1 MTTIIQKWIWKRS
14 KPLTKPKENT
24 MYDLII
30 IGGGPAGLTAAVY
43 AIRKRLNVLLLSKDL
58 GGKTNYRLA
67 LPWVEDY
74 QVIKGLE
81 IVNKFRNE
89 LEYLDFARHIEAV
102 DKVEKKSD
110 HFVVTTKNGATLESK
125 AVILATGTRQVR
137 MNVPGEKEYTM
148 KGLCYSALS
157 YAPLFIDRSVIVI
170 GEEELALRSA
180 GELATVAKEVTVV
193 CANGEA
199 LDSPLGHKLQ
209 QAQNVR
215 IMRDYEIV
223 EVQGDE
229 YARKL
234 VLKDKAGRLDEYQ
247 ADGMFVE
254 KALTPNTEMVRDLVG
269 LDEQGRIVID
279 NACRTSVPGLFAAG
293 DVTNSYAEQVLV
305 AVGEGAK
312 AALSA
317 YEYLLPML

>member
-1 MTTIIQKWIWKRS
+1 
-14 KPLTKPKENT
+14 

-30 IGGGPAGLTAAVY
+30 IGGGPAGLTAAIY

-58 GGKTNYRLA
+58 GGKTNYHLA
-67 LPWVEDY
+67 LPWIEDY

-81 IVNKFRNE
+81 IVNKFRTE

-102 DKVEKKSD
+102 EKVEKQD
-110 HFVVTTKNGATLESK
+110 EHFVITTKGGATLESK
-125 AVILATGTRQVR
+125 TVIIATGTRQVR
-137 MNVPGEKEYTM
+137 MDVPGEKEYTM

-157 YAPLFIDRSVIVI
+157 YAPLFIDREVIVI
-170 GEEELALRSA
+170 GGGELALRSA
-180 GELATVAKEVTVV
+180 GELSTVAKQVTMV
-193 CANGEA
+193 CSHGEGM
-199 LDSPLGHKLQ
+199 LTPLGQKLQ
-209 QAQNVR
+209 QASNVK
-215 IMRDYEIV
+215 IMKDCDIV

-234 VLKDKAGRLDEYQ
+234 IVKDKAGKLSEYS

-254 KALTPNTEMVRDLVG
+254 KALTPNTAMVKDLVEV
-269 LDEQGRIVID
+269 DEHGRIIVD
-279 NACRTSVPGLFAAG
+279 CGCNTSVPGIFAAG
-293 DVTNSYAEQVLV
+293 DVTNTYAEQVLI

-317 YEYLLPML
+317 YEYLLPQL

>member
-1 MTTIIQKWIWKRS
+1 
-14 KPLTKPKENT
+14 

-43 AIRKRLNVLLLSKDL
+43 AIRKRLNVLLISKDL

-67 LPWVEDY
+67 LPWIEDY

-89 LEYLDFARHIEAV
+89 LEYLEFARHIESV
-102 DKVEKKSD
+102 DKVEKKD
-110 HFVVTTKNGATLESK
+110 EHFVVTTKSGAALEAK

-137 MNVPGEKEYTM
+137 MDVPGEKEYTM

-157 YAPLFIDRSVIVI
+157 YAPLFIDKSVLVI
-170 GEEELALRSA
+170 GEEDLALRSA
-180 GELATVAKEVTVV
+180 GELATVAKEVTMICV
-193 CANGEA
+193 NDKN
-199 LDSPLGHKLQ
+199 LDTPLGHKLQ
-209 QAQNVR
+209 QAGNVK
-215 IMRDYEIV
+215 IMKDCEIV
-223 EVQGDE
+223 EVKGDE

-234 VLKDKAGRLDEYQ
+234 ILKDKSGQLREFE

-254 KALTPNTEMVRDLVG
+254 KALTPNTGMVKDLAK
-269 LDEQGRIVID
+269 LDEQGRVVVD
-279 NACRTSVPGLFAAG
+279 NACRTSIPGLFAAG
-293 DVTNSYAEQVLV
+293 DVTNNYAEQVLI

-312 AALSA
+312 AALTA
-317 YEYLLPML
+317 YEYLLPKL